1 MNMLTT
7 GQHTQRMMILILG
20 IALFFLAAC
29 TATPISPDGAAEAR
43 SKLTALQN
51 DANLADRARVEV
63 REAETAVSVAEK
75 PLSKSPED
83 AALGKH
89 RVYMADSKVE
99 IAKAKASARYAE
111 SQRARLGEE
120 RDEARLKARTREAD
134 NARRDANS
142 ARDAADAAKNSE
154 KESAAAAAR
163 KEAELRKQIDELEAK
178 ATERG
183 LVLTLGDVLFSTG
196 SAELRGGA
204 NSNLDKLVNFLNKYP
219 ERNVQIEG
227 HTDNV
232 GSADYN
238 QGLSQRRAESVRSYL
253 QQQGIAPQRLS
264 ASGIGMG
271 QPIADN
277 ASAAGRQQNRRVE
290 IIIDHQA

>member
-1 MNMLTT
+1 MNMLMAD
-7 GQHTQRMMILILG
+7 QQTQRLMMIFILG
-20 IALFFLAAC
+20 MALVLLAAC
-29 TATPISPDGAAEAR
+29 TATPVSPAGAAEAR
-43 SKLTALQN
+43 GKLTALQN
-51 DANLADRARVEV
+51 DPNLADRARVEV

-75 PLSKSPED
+75 PLSDSPED
-83 AALGKH
+83 VALGKYL
-89 RVYMADSKVE
+89 VYMADSKVE

-111 SQRARLGEE
+111 SQRTRLGEE
-120 RDEARLKARTREAD
+120 RDEARLKARTLEAD
-134 NARRDANS
+134 NARDDAEA
-142 ARDAADAAKNSE
+142 ARSSE
-154 KESAAAAAR
+154 AESAAAAAR
-163 KEAELRKQIDELEAK
+163 KEAELRQQIDDLEAK
-178 ATERG
+178 TTERG
-183 LVLTLGDVLFSTG
+183 LVLTLGDVLFATG

-204 NSNLDKLVNFLNKYP
+204 NSNLNKLVNFLNQYP

-253 QQQGIAPQRLS
+253 RQQGIAPDRLS
-264 ASGIGMG
+264 ASGMGMD

-277 ASAAGRQQNRRVE
+277 TSPNGRQQNRRVE